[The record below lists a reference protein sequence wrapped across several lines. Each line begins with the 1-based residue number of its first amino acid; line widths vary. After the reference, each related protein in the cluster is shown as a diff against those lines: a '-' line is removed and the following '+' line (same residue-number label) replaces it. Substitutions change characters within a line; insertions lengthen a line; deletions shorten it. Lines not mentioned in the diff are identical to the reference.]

1 MSENMYTVAN
11 ISKITGYNRST
22 ITRWLD
28 KENIKYARM
37 QGNAPLYDAQVL
49 NKFKETH
56 ENKEVKPS
64 KKDEVIAE
72 KMHALRNYPMRLNY

>member
-1 MSENMYTVAN
+1 MSEKMYTVAN
-11 ISKITGYNRST
+11 ISK

-56 ENKEVKPS
+56 ENKELK
-64 KKDEVIAE
+64 
-72 KMHALRNYPMRLNY
+72 